1 LSGFPD
7 KVILKGIGHSD
18 AFFFDGCHVAAEK
31 YGGAMKRVFYIVL
44 TLLVFFIGITF
55 AFQNKQ
61 SVDLNY
67 YLGFHW
73 NAPLSLVL
81 VLTLAIGVGVGY
93 LVSLRMVVRARR
105 ELAQARRE
113 VKQVEQEVENL
124 RSLPIKDV
132 I

>member
-1 LSGFPD
+1 
-7 KVILKGIGHSD
+7 
-18 AFFFDGCHVAAEK
+18 
-31 YGGAMKRVFYIVL
+31 MKRLFYIAV
-44 TLLVFFIGITF
+44 TLVIFFIGITF

-67 YLGFHW
+67 YLGVHW
-73 NAPLSLVL
+73 NAPLSLIL
-81 VLTLAIGVGVGY
+81 VLTLAIGVAIGY
-93 LVSLRMVVRARR
+93 LVSLRMVVKARR
-105 ELAQARRE
+105 KLAKARRE